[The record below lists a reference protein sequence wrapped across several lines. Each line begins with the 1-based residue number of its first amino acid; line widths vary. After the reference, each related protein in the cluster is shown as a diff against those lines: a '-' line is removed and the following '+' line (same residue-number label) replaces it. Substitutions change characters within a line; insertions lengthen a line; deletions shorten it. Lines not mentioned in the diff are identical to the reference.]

1 MKQTLTMLLLL
12 VSAAINA
19 QNPYLPLWEYIP
31 DGEPYVFEDPDN
43 QGQYRVYIYGSHD
56 SRKIDY
62 CGLEQVVWSASVN
75 DLSSW
80 RYDGVIFTSTKDAE
94 GNLLRQNG
102 SGDILFAPDV
112 ACRKENG
119 KMVYYFYPNNQAGGR
134 QSMVARS
141 QRPNGPF
148 EVINWSKTNAKRT
161 EGVLTFDPAVF
172 VDDDGRVY
180 GYWGFEKSFA
190 AEIDPKTMA
199 TVKEGTEIVS
209 DLVSNYKQEGV
220 ALASPSL
227 HH

>member
-12 VSAAINA
+12 VSVAINA

-102 SGDILFAPDV
+102 SGDILLLLILALP
-112 ACRKENG
+112 RKRKWQDG
-119 KMVYYFYPNNQAGGR
+119 LMYFLSQ
-134 QSMVARS
+134 QSV
-141 QRPNGPF
+141 
-148 EVINWSKTNAKRT
+148 KRT
-161 EGVLTFDPAVF
+161 SKHGCPFSKAK
-172 VDDDGRVY
+172 
-180 GYWGFEKSFA
+180 WSF
-190 AEIDPKTMA
+190 
-199 TVKEGTEIVS
+199 
-209 DLVSNYKQEGV
+209 
-220 ALASPSL
+220 
-227 HH
+227 